1 MSGAVASFLLAWP
14 ACHHRLVRLPTHH
27 VVHWLVSLPRAIG
40 SVYKSKMMFGYQC
53 LSRVH
58 CEMFCFQ
65 YASRYADCNFTIRC
79 IFCSVRYASIWGR
92 PKQLLFASKLTG
104 RAKETYHLITKVHC
118 TSKLLRRRTLSFA
131 STSDWKLQTPS
142 LVRQNLNTQST
153 VPLHLYFFSTFAYV
167 K

>member
-27 VVHWLVSLPRAIG
+27 VVHWLVSLPRAFG

-65 YASRYADCNFTIRC
+65 YASRYADCNFTMRC
-79 IFCSVRYASIWGR
+79 SFLSCTPKASKLR
-92 PKQLLFASKLTG
+92 KVHCTSKQLLFASKLAG
-104 RAKETYHLITKVHC
+104 REETYHLITYG
-118 TSKLLRRRTLSFA
+118 
-131 STSDWKLQTPS
+131 S
-142 LVRQNLNTQST
+142 LHIQAVEILIM
-153 VPLHLYFFSTFAYV
+153 V
-167 K
+167 